1 MPRALIVVSTWSP
14 AMLADM
20 QRTRLLAGHFGPC
33 SWDAEILAPNAT
45 FQPDYS
51 IEPEPERFFPDIP
64 VHSVGPWMAGLFR
77 LLRAGTIGW
86 RALFPIGRKGS
97 ELLAT
102 GRFDV
107 VYFST
112 TVHLLTC
119 WGPRWRRKYG
129 IPYVADVHD
138 PVYKTGRRYATS
150 QRPVKAWIADRMSR
164 SIERRA
170 LGQAD
175 GLVTVSEGY
184 AKDLSSRYPRAPWRR
199 HESILVQPFPA
210 DVPGLE
216 SAVSDKPETKA
227 KRVVYVGAG
236 GTIMERGW
244 QALLEAW
251 KKVPAAAIGMKIYG
265 TAGPWRPGQTGH
277 LQAVAEASGV
287 SNVDE
292 RPARIAYARSL
303 ELVKGADGLLV
314 LGVDDPSYRPSK
326 LHTYLATGL
335 PVLVVVHER
344 SGLVKWLTAAGPG
357 IHVVRFGEATHAESN
372 QRAVENFA
380 KEVQSTKKWNIEQRA
395 ILLRATA
402 AAEHARF
409 FDRIVLAS
417 MPRVR

>member
-1 MPRALIVVSTWSP
+1 MPRALLVVSTWCP

-20 QRTRLLAGHFGPC
+20 QRIRLLAGSFRSCG
-33 SWDAEILAPNAT
+33 WDVEILAPDET
-45 FQPDYS
+45 FQPGYS
-51 IEPEPERFFPDIP
+51 IEPAPERFFPDVT
-64 VHSVGPWMAGLFR
+64 VHSVGPWMPSLFR

-86 RALFPIGRKGS
+86 RALVPVGRKGN
-97 ELLAT
+97 ELLAG
-102 GRFDV
+102 GRFDL

-119 WGPRWRRKYG
+119 WGPRWRRRYG
-129 IPYVADVHD
+129 VPYVADVHD

-150 QRPVKAWIADRMSR
+150 QRRFKAWMADRISR

-170 LGQAD
+170 LGEAD

-184 AKDLSSRYPRAPWRR
+184 AEDLASRYPDAAWQRPGR
-199 HESILVQPFPA
+199 ILVQPFPA

-216 SAVSDKPETKA
+216 AASADRCESKT

-236 GTIMERGW
+236 GTIMEKGW
-244 QALLEAW
+244 RALLEAW
-251 KKVPAAAIGMKIYG
+251 KAVGAKGLGIEIHG

-277 LQAVAEASGV
+277 LQAVAEASGL

-292 RPARIAYARSL
+292 RPARIPYARSL

-314 LGVDDPSYRPSK
+314 LGVDDPNYRPSK

-344 SGLVKWLTAAGPG
+344 SGLGKWLESAGPG
-357 IHVVRFGEATHAESN
+357 IHIIRFGESAHEGVNREAVASFSNELLAGQKWVKTTRSSLDPQSAASGHAE
-372 QRAVENFA
+372 
-380 KEVQSTKKWNIEQRA
+380 
-395 ILLRATA
+395 L
-402 AAEHARF
+402 
-409 FDRIVLAS
+409 FDRGLA
-417 MPRVR
+417 RN